1 MVAASVIQ
9 AIIVIFVFVQASQMV
24 MSVLNTR
31 FDPCAQL
38 MLRARYGLFES
49 FRRSAMRGLF
59 LPRLETVT
67 RALTL
72 LLGANTP

>member
-31 FDPCAQL
+31 FNPCAQL
-38 MLRARYGLFES
+38 MLRAWYGLFES